1 MEGSWEAPRGG
12 RFLDPPIARCE
23 PRQIHMSE
31 DSSSKTVA
39 EMIAD
44 SLREAGLLT
53 AVFGW
58 LDTTVQ
64 GETFW
69 GPWGWTVLGAALLL
83 FVGGTALEILRS
95 PRES

>member
-1 MEGSWEAPRGG
+1 MFDGL
-12 RFLDPPIARCE
+12 FLDPSLHPMR
-23 PRQIHMSE
+23 PLSNRMSE
-31 DSSSKTVA
+31 ASSSKSVA

-44 SLREAGLLT
+44 ALREAGLLT

-83 FVGGTALEILRS
+83 FVGGATLEILRS
-95 PRES
+95 PKEA